1 MKNTAFSSFLAVL
14 PVVYG
19 AMDGIIPQ
27 TAAPVAVV
35 APSGP
40 TATSTPPPDNQLI
53 VTGFGSKAAPT
64 GLPGL
69 ELAALANIT
78 DVKHLDLRA
87 DKASDAKAASAVKAG
102 TAYGTQPIQ
111 FQPTGQTQICYS
123 QGGSP
128 NCNQIYYGYN
138 TATTIVNGGF
148 NAGVGGQGQPGVPLC
163 NTYYNGGGLPTSSC
177 SIVGAPVGNGG
188 PVGNQGNGIGVG
200 GGVGVGGGAGGV
212 GVGGV
217 GVGGVGGIGGNC
229 QVSYFGGV
237 QTTNCVQGGAL
248 GGYGAPYLPCFTY
261 FNGGQ
266 QTVTCTPT
274 TTASTYFTT
283 STQSFCNTFVNGGA
297 TTTSCTTNFY
307 TSATRTSYS
316 IINAAAKETGM
327 PGGVLGQGVAAVLGV
342 AAMIAL

>member
-1 MKNTAFSSFLAVL
+1 MKTTSFSSLMAAL

-19 AMDGIIPQ
+19 AIDAIIPPA
-27 TAAPVAVV
+27 AAPAAVV

-40 TATSTPPPDNQLI
+40 APTNVNHLI
-53 VTGFGSKAAPT
+53 VTNTVDQGFGGIFGKKAEPT
-64 GLPGL
+64 GVP
-69 ELAALANIT
+69 ALDLSALTNVT
-78 DVKHLDLRA
+78 DVKQLDMRA
-87 DKASDAKAASAVKAG
+87 DKADKVSAATKASEYLPGQVNGGGYA
-102 TAYGTQPIQ
+102 TQPIQ
-111 FQPTGQTQICYS
+111 FQPTGQTQLCYT
-123 QGGSP
+123 QLNGGN
-128 NCNQIYYGYN
+128 NCQQIYYGYN

-148 NAGVGGQGQPGVPLC
+148 NQGVGGQGDPGVPLC
-163 NTYYNGGGLPTSSC
+163 NTYYNGGGIPTSSC
-177 SIVGAPVGNGG
+177 SIVGAPFGN
-188 PVGNQGNGIGVG
+188 
-200 GGVGVGGGAGGV
+200 
-212 GVGGV
+212 
-217 GVGGVGGIGGNC
+217 VGGIGGGC
-229 QVSYFGGV
+229 QTSYFGGV
-237 QTTNCVQGGAL
+237 QTTNCIQGGAL

-266 QTVTCTPT
+266 QSVTCTPT